1 MKRHYL
7 LLFLFVSMAAITVKA
22 QCPRIAGIMVDACS
36 SGATESRNE
45 FIFCLN
51 GNSDLNVD
59 DLGLI
64 LPANANIGTGTNDFA
79 PNAGLAPIGPCLTV
93 LDDGGLIPANAPF
106 IIFMSS
112 DVAVSYDFSS
122 WCAQYGTVYLLYK
135 TNPSPTTA
143 TFLNETTTP
152 GTQRSVVMSVSG
164 TPSCTATYTYDV
176 LVGTGVSVDG
186 NFYRFPEPSG
196 GFSLSPGFINHGCSS
211 PPYELLPVTL
221 EAFTASFR
229 NKVVELS
236 WSTSMELN
244 ASHFEVLKSTDG
256 AHYETIGKVQA
267 TGNSNVITRYHFTDP
282 DPSDGKRFYRLR
294 TVDLDGGSDLSRIIS
309 LRGSINGITLI
320 ALYPNP
326 VTDEL
331 IVEWNGI
338 SSMKTQVSIRDVAGR
353 LLQTSTATTVAGF
366 NQLKFNTR
374 QLSAGQYF
382 LTLDPGHGNIV
393 QPFLKR

>member
-1 MKRHYL
+1 MKIHYL
-7 LLFLFVSMAAITVKA
+7 LLFVFLTSAASALKA
-22 QCPRIAGIMVDACS
+22 QCPRLAGIMVDACS

-51 GNSDLNVD
+51 GSSSLNVD
-59 DLGLI
+59 DLGI
-64 LPANANIGTGTNDFA
+64 IFPANANIGTGTNDFA

-93 LDDGGLIPANAPF
+93 LDDGGVIPANAPF

-112 DVAVSYDFSS
+112 DVAVAYDFSS

-143 TFLNETTTP
+143 TFLNETTVP

-164 TPSCTATYTYDV
+164 SPSCTATYTYNV
-176 LVGTGVSVDG
+176 LVGTGVSADG
-186 NFYRFPEPSG
+186 NFYRFPDPG
-196 GFSLSPGFINHGCSS
+196 GGLSLSPGFINNGCAS
-211 PPYELLPVTL
+211 PPFVLLPVTL
-221 EAFTASFR
+221 EAFTASYR
-229 NKVVELS
+229 NHLAELS
-236 WSTSMELN
+236 WSTTMELN

-256 AHYETIGKVQA
+256 AHYETIGQVQV
-267 TGNSNVITRYHFTDP
+267 TGNSGTTTRYHFTDP
-282 DPSDGKRFYRLR
+282 DPSEGRRFYRLR
-294 TVDLDGGSDLSRIIS
+294 TVDIDGSTELSRIIS
-309 LRGSINGITLI
+309 LRASASGVTLNAI
-320 ALYPNP
+320 YPNP

-338 SSMKTQVSIRDVAGR
+338 SSMKTQVSIRDMAGR
-353 LLQTSTATTVAGF
+353 LLQTTTVVTLSGF
-366 NQLKFNTR
+366 NQLKLNTS

-382 LTLDPGHGNIV
+382 LSLDPGNGNIV